1 MYNRR
6 QRKRAKARKFPVD
19 QLRTIN
25 IGTRSQITT
34 MDENTPPS
42 GYRHLSDVEVMKCLT
57 LAKCGMSQRAIA
69 AEVKCSKSTVGRILQ
84 DYDYETFTTRKPHPG
99 CAHKTSIEDDRH
111 LVITAKRNYDLPLR
125 DITNLSGLDISI
137 KTTARRLKEVN
148 LVSRYA
154 HRKPFLKPRHKRE
167 RLEWANRY
175 KDWSVDDWKKV
186 VFSDECLL
194 KVGADPQRRRVIREA
209 GSALQNRYLLPTF
222 RSGRVTIMIWA
233 CFSGERLG
241 PLMALEQGGIGAE
254 EYIEVLCDGLFSM
267 VDDLME
273 PPEEPGTI
281 RVADGNILLFM
292 HDNATCHTA
301 KEVTDLLHDYAIP
314 VMQRPPRS
322 PDLNPIENLW
332 RELKVR
338 FYQKWQSLRA
348 SPSASQ
354 TSFEKYSEM
363 IQECWQEINWRYIQS
378 LIESMPRR
386 CAAVIA
392 ARGGHIKY

>member
-1 MYNRR
+1 
-6 QRKRAKARKFPVD
+6 
-19 QLRTIN
+19 
-25 IGTRSQITT
+25 
-34 MDENTPPS
+34 
-42 GYRHLSDVEVMKCLT
+42 
-57 LAKCGMSQRAIA
+57 
-69 AEVKCSKSTVGRILQ
+69 
-84 DYDYETFTTRKPHPG
+84 
-99 CAHKTSIEDDRH
+99 
-111 LVITAKRNYDLPLR
+111 
-125 DITNLSGLDISI
+125 
-137 KTTARRLKEVN
+137 
-148 LVSRYA
+148 
-154 HRKPFLKPRHKRE
+154 
-167 RLEWANRY
+167 
-175 KDWSVDDWKKV
+175 
-186 VFSDECLL
+186 
-194 KVGADPQRRRVIREA
+194 
-209 GSALQNRYLLPTF
+209 
-222 RSGRVTIMIWA
+222 
-233 CFSGERLG
+233 
-241 PLMALEQGGIGAE
+241 
-254 EYIEVLCDGLFSM
+254 M

-281 RVADGNILLFM
+281 RVADENTLLFM

-314 VMQRPPRS
+314 VMQWPARS

-363 IQECWQEINWRYIQS
+363 IQKCWQEINWRYVQS